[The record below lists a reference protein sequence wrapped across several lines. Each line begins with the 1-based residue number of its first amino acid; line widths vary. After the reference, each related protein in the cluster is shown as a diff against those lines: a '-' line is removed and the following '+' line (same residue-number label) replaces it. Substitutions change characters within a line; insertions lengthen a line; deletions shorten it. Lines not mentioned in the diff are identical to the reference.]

1 MPGPSGLSGRL
12 ILADKG
18 YVSGKSVKRAGE
30 RGGTVVI
37 PGRITARHPGQ
48 TGWFTYKERH
58 LIETLFLKFKNNRRF
73 ATRYDKES
81 SLFSGCYFSC
91 PHSRL
96 VTLMV
101 LKHALVPVIQFPIA
115 IIKKLGK
122 QLLQLRLK
130 IVIPV
135 L

>member
-1 MPGPSGLSGRL
+1 
-12 ILADKG
+12 
-18 YVSGKSVKRAGE
+18 
-30 RGGTVVI
+30 
-37 PGRITARHPGQ
+37 
-48 TGWFTYKERH
+48 
-58 LIETLFLKFKNNRRF
+58 
-73 ATRYDKES
+73 
-81 SLFSGCYFSC
+81 
-91 PHSRL
+91 
-96 VTLMV
+96 MV